1 MKVEFLHTSLSLRA
15 RFVIAFFVYAFV
27 ALLQVLPVIS
37 GNVSEALIAL
47 AGSGLLIIP
56 LWFLRARSFSNKPVP
71 AKVSKKAGTKK
82 GVTKKEGI
90 WRPVTMTDLDRLRA
104 RIAATKKAKIPALY
118 SGAPGALITF
128 LYFFALIVGGAIFGA
143 VGFFALVDLYLV
155 FFPYMWFAQ
164 ISKWY
169 PEIGSKIDI
178 LAPILDAEL
187 PDNIRGKFQFSPMI
201 FFIDSIG
208 STDEGGDQMPSD
220 VRLMLSPADSAPQEL
235 RDELL
240 GVQFQI
246 TYNNGERGRVPYVY
260 AVFITK
266 GQGKIWQSLKD
277 IRYSRWIT
285 GPGSSTEGNVVYGTV
300 VLRLNTE
307 CRSDGYHTYASDVRE
322 LLGNVVKALEKI

>member
-1 MKVEFLHTSLSLRA
+1 MKVEFLHTSLSLKA
-15 RFVIAFFVYAFV
+15 RFVIALFFFAFV
-27 ALLQVLPVIS
+27 ALLQGLPVIS
-37 GNVSEALIAL
+37 GSVSEAFIGL
-47 AGSGLLIIP
+47 AGSGILFIP

-71 AKVSKKAGTKK
+71 AKASKKAG
-82 GVTKKEGI
+82 VKKEGT

-104 RIAATKKAKIPALY
+104 RIAATKKVNIPALY
-118 SGAPGALITF
+118 SGAPGALISF
-128 LYFFALIVGGAIFGA
+128 FYFILLIAGGAIFGA
-143 VGFFALVDLYLV
+143 AGFFMLFDIYLI

-178 LAPILDAEL
+178 LAPILDTKL

-201 FFIDSIG
+201 YFVDSIG
-208 STDEGGDQMPSD
+208 STGEGGEQKPSD
-220 VRLMLSPADSAPQEL
+220 IRLMLAPVGSAPQEL

-246 TYNNGERGRVPYVY
+246 TYNNGEHGRVPYVY

-266 GQGKIWQSLKD
+266 GQEKIWQSLKE
-277 IRYSRWIT
+277 IRYPRWIT

-300 VLRLNTE
+300 VLRLDTA
-307 CRSDGYHTYASDVRE
+307 CRSDGYHTRESDVRE
-322 LLGNVVKALEKI
+322 LIGNVVKALEKI